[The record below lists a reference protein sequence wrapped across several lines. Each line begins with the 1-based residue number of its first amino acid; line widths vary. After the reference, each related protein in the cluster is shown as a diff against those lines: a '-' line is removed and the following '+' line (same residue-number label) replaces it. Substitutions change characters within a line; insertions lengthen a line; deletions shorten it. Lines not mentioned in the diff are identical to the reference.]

1 MNDVEYLTLV
11 VKGLVSQPEEVR
23 VERTTDEQ
31 GVLLTLS
38 LAKGDMGKIIGKMGN
53 TAKAI
58 RTLMHTF
65 GYNAKE
71 VIFVKILEPI
81 N

>member
-65 GYNAKE
+65 GYNVKE

-81 N
+81 K

>member
-1 MNDVEYLTLV
+1 MNDVDYLSFLI
-11 VKGLVSQPEEVR
+11 KGLVSQPEEVVITR
-23 VERTTDEQ
+23 STDEQ

-38 LAKGDMGKIIGKMGN
+38 LAKADMGKIIGKMGN